1 MAEQVIIPKL
11 GMFSSAV
18 TLTEWKVAEGGRI
31 EAGETVLDIEAE
43 KTTFEMPAPA
53 SGILHILAPQGAEMD
68 VNTVVG
74 LIAASQEEY
83 DSLCGGGAPAS
94 SPAAPAAP
102 AAAAPGMASVSHDEG
117 GRRFSTPLARRLARE
132 AGIDL
137 AGVAGSGPNG
147 RIQKRDVERAS
158 RQGTPAAAAPAA
170 SARAPAA
177 VPAAAA
183 SPVAAAARAQPQ
195 AAPASAPST
204 NGRAIRG
211 TIPYKGMRRSIGEN
225 MMRSLAVN
233 APNTMMGEFDF
244 SAMVRARE
252 LLVARAERLAARITY
267 SDLVLHAAAQALRA
281 APLINSSLVGD
292 EIVIWDDINIGM
304 AVGLGPN
311 GDEGLLVPVIR
322 NADRLSLVEISRK
335 AKELAD
341 KARAG
346 KLTGQDMGGGT
357 FTVSNFGS
365 LGVSSFSTPIINPPE
380 AGIVAIGR
388 MAKKPIVRNDGIVI
402 APVLPYSLTH
412 DHRIVDGAAA
422 EHFLHAFKKSIESP
436 SPEVAELIL
445 A

>member
-18 TLTEWKVAEGGRI
+18 TLTEWKVPEGGRI
-31 EAGETVLDIEAE
+31 ETGDPVLDIEAE

-53 SGILHILAPQGAEMD
+53 SGFLHILTPQGSEMD

-74 LIAASQEEY
+74 LIAATQEEY
-83 DSLCGGGAPAS
+83 DALAGGA
-94 SPAAPAAP
+94 SPAAANAADAAPPAAQPEP
-102 AAAAPGMASVSHDEG
+102 APAQAENG
-117 GRRFSTPLARRLARE
+117 GRQFSTPLARRLARE

-137 AGVAGSGPNG
+137 AGIAGSGPNG
-147 RIQKRDVERAS
+147 RVQKRDVEQAAR
-158 RQGTPAAAAPAA
+158 RGAAAHAPAVTM
-170 SARAPAA
+170 APAPA
-177 VPAAAA
+177 VPVASPVTP
-183 SPVAAAARAQPQ
+183 SPVAAP
-195 AAPASAPST
+195 SA

-211 TIPYKGMRRSIGEN
+211 TLPYKGMRRSIGEN

-233 APNTMMGEFDF
+233 APNTMMGEFNF

-252 LLVARAERLAARITY
+252 LLVARAERIGARITY

-335 AKELAD
+335 TKELAD

-346 KLTGQDMGGGT
+346 KLTAPDMGGGT

-388 MAKKPIVRNDGIVI
+388 MAKKPIIQNDGILI
-402 APVLPYSLTH
+402 APMLPYSLTH

-422 EHFLHAFKKSIESP
+422 EHFLHAFKKAIENP
-436 SPEVAELIL
+436 SPEIGELVL